1 MAVGV
6 AVTRH
11 AGRERLPMPETLPT
25 EIEVAAPQATVFAF
39 LTDPDK
45 LVRWI
50 GTATVEPRPGGI
62 YLVSVADKHV
72 ARGEFTEVV
81 PVHRLV
87 YSFGWEGRPEVPPG
101 SSVIEI
107 DLVEK
112 DQGTL
117 VRLTHSGLPN
127 AHECASHAKGW
138 RHYLQRLATAA
149 AGRDPGP
156 DRPPEA

>member
-1 MAVGV
+1 
-6 AVTRH
+6 
-11 AGRERLPMPETLPT
+11 MPETLRT

-62 YLVSVADKHV
+62 YLVSVADQHV

-127 AHECASHAKGW
+127 AYECASHAKGW
-138 RHYLQRLATAA
+138 QHYLQRLATAA
-149 AGRDPGP
+149 VGRDPGP